1 MNRKHDN
8 YEYLFI
14 HGMYATLSKHGVNLS
29 LENYSANL
37 KNALKMVIFD
47 NNFRCFTSSNHIRE
61 EMRKNFNPEFS
72 CNLFALIKYKMG
84 DELFDRM
91 VPSYYEDSFNVAE
104 LLNCIDYF
112 VDNILLNDIPKE
124 WMDTRENI
132 RDNNYFQDDIK
143 KVKYFRPN
151 NTCKKAV
158 EDGIQFKLNHSEEKY
173 AGMQA
178 VSDIGK
184 VKKNQEDAYYIGVHP
199 QNNDFKIMLVADGM
213 GGHVGGQYASNIA
226 AKEMLRWFESLNANE
241 FYNSNND
248 SLQGMIGKQLD
259 YINTEIIKKYPGAG
273 TTLCVAIVKNDNVF
287 MCNIG
292 DSKGFVM
299 QDGKMIYETPTHN
312 FAESCLCIPGDFAR
326 FHSRSNVVIENLG
339 IGDGIVSESC
349 YYNTIPLQKGSDYQ
363 VVLCSDGVSD
373 CLSQDEIRETVL
385 YSNSENMFKNLVD
398 RALNIKS
405 SFQTELEKSKR
416 KFGIFGKHNFR
427 KLLDRLRRAGMD
439 ENYERV
445 IEGGKD
451 NTTAVSGTIRR

>member
-1 MNRKHDN
+1 MNRNYDN

-14 HGMYATLSKHGVNLS
+14 HGIYATLSKHGVDLS
-29 LENYSANL
+29 RESYSLNL
-37 KNALKMVIFD
+37 KNALKMVILD
-47 NNFRCFTSSNHIRE
+47 NNFRCFTSSNNVRE

-72 CNLFALIKYKMG
+72 CDLFELIKYKMG

-132 RDNNYFQDDIK
+132 KDNNYFQDNIK
-143 KVKYFRPN
+143 NVQYYKPT

-158 EDGIQFKLNHSEEKY
+158 EDEVQFKLNHSEEKI

-178 VSDIGK
+178 VSDVGK
-184 VKKNQEDAYYIGVHP
+184 VRKNQEDAYYIGVHP
-199 QNNDFKIMLVADGM
+199 NNRDFKIMLVADGM
-213 GGHVGGQYASNIA
+213 GGYVGGQYASNIA
-226 AKEMLRWFESLNANE
+226 AREMLRWFETLNANE

-248 SLQGMIGKQLD
+248 ALQGIIGKQLD
-259 YINTEIIKKYPGAG
+259 YINAEIIKKYPGAG

-312 FAESCLCIPGDFAR
+312 LAESCLHIPSDFAR
-326 FHSRSNVVIENLG
+326 FHDRSNVVVESLG
-339 IGDGIVSESC
+339 IHDDIVSDSC
-349 YYNTIPLQKGSDYQ
+349 YYNTIPLQKDRDYQ

-385 YSNSENMFKNLVD
+385 HSNSEDVAKNLVD
-398 RALNIKS
+398 RALKNKS
-405 SFQTELEKSKR
+405 SFQTELDKSKR